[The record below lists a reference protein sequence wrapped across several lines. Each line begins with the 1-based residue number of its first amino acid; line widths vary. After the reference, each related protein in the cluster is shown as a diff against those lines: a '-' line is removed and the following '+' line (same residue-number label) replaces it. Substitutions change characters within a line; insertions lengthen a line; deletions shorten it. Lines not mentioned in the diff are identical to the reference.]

1 MQAHDPAPENATT
14 TTVDVQ
20 TSADATPKRELSW
33 RERNT
38 VDKAVAKARKQLERA
53 RQMQYRNMSL
63 SEQRGFMPR
72 PGAIVSVA
80 GTSYIVQ
87 RSGEYRR
94 VKDDDTDA

>member
-1 MQAHDPAPENATT
+1 MQAHDPAPENAT
-14 TTVDVQ
+14 DVQ
-20 TSADATPKRELSW
+20 TSSDATPKRELSW

-63 SEQRGFMPR
+63 SEQRGFLPR

-94 VKDDDTDA
+94 LKDGEDDA